1 MLMYQVAVFEL
12 LGVVV
17 IFVSGLAVAVAQIV
31 VWLFVELVV
40 AAAVVVVAV
49 VAAVVVVAEIAG
61 WQVVKNTVFDL
72 AAWRYFLQ
80 NHPECDKIKT
90 I

>member
-12 LGVVV
+12 LEVVVV

-31 VWLFVELVV
+31 VWLFVELVA
-40 AAAVVVVAV
+40 AAAVVVA

-72 AAWRYFLQ
+72 AVWRYFLQ

>member
-12 LGVVV
+12 LEVVVV

-31 VWLFVELVV
+31 VWLFVELV

>member
-1 MLMYQVAVFEL
+1 MYRVAVFEL
-12 LGVVV
+12 LEVVVV

-31 VWLFVELVV
+31 VWLFVELV
-40 AAAVVVVAV
+40 AAAAVVAV